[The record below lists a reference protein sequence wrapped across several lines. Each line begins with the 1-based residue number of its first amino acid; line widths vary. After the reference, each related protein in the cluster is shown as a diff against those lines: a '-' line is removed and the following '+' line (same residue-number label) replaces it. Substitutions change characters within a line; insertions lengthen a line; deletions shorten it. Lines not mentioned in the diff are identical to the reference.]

1 LLIVELV
8 GSSGVTKVSDD
19 LQNKNLCMLVVRSE
33 LIVINLVGSSG
44 VTEVSDDLQNN
55 NLCMLVVRSRVI
67 SHS

>member
-1 LLIVELV
+1 
-8 GSSGVTKVSDD
+8 
-19 LQNKNLCMLVVRSE
+19 MLVVRSE